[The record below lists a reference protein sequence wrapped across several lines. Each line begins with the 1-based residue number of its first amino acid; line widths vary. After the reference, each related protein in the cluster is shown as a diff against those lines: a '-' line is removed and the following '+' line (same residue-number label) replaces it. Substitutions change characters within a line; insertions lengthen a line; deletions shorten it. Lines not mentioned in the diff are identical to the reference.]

1 MTVPIYYQDDFVTLY
16 NGNCFDILPTLEC
29 KVDMFFVDPPY
40 GNMVRCKWDYAVDL
54 SLLWSE
60 LHRSGHKN
68 TAYVFTGAQPF
79 TSKLVMSNTKEFKQ
93 ELIWRKTQGPGH
105 MNCKRMALKNHENIL
120 IFYGSPPVYNPQ
132 MTAGKPYTATNN
144 PLKNRVYGKSVV
156 NTTVNTTGDRYPL
169 SVLDFKYD
177 AQRYHPTQK
186 PVALCVYMIQTYTN
200 PNQVMLDP
208 FAGAGSSLVA
218 AKQLGRQAIGI
229 ELDTAYCDIIIE
241 RLKNANPIQK
251 D

>member
-1 MTVPIYYQDDFVTLY
+1 MQPYYQDDFVTLY
-16 NGNCFDILPTLEC
+16 NGDCFDVLPTLELGI
-29 KVDMFFVDPPY
+29 VDMFFVDAPY
-40 GNMVRCKWDYAVDL
+40 NLIRSAWDKDIIDL

-93 ELIWRKTQGPGH
+93 ELVWRKTQGTGH

-120 IFYGSPPVYNPQ
+120 IFYGSQPVYNPQ
-132 MTAGKPYTATNN
+132 MTAGKPYTTTNN
-144 PLKNRVYGKSVV
+144 PRLNRVYGKSKV
-156 NTTVNTTGDRYPL
+156 NKTVNTTGDRYPL

-186 PVALCVYMIQTYTN
+186 PVALCTYMIKTYTN
-200 PNQVMLDP
+200 PNQIMVDP
-208 FAGAGSSLVA
+208 FAGGGSSLVA
-218 AKQLGRQAIGI
+218 AKKTGRKAIGI
-229 ELDTAYCDIIIE
+229 EMDKAYCDIIIE
-241 RLKNANPIQK
+241 RLKNANSIQK